1 MALKY
6 AEVKVDNISQNN
18 ASHGMEKAFEYL
30 RQIKEL
36 DNYLRKDNL
45 NEMGDK

>member
-1 MALKY
+1 
-6 AEVKVDNISQNN
+6 
-18 ASHGMEKAFEYL
+18 MEKVFEYL